1 MSDLIPAIPLVL
13 PWLSIQ
19 LASLGVLLFLA
30 RTSAPARGGG
40 GRHRKGDPVP
50 RSHVLQRTSR
60 RAEVPLDGSASRLAR
75 PYLPRE
81 IYVSHEAA
89 AA

>member
-1 MSDLIPAIPLVL
+1 MSDLIPVVL

-19 LASLGVLLFLA
+19 LASLGVLLYLA
-30 RTSAPARGGG
+30 WTSASARGGG

-50 RSHVLQRTSR
+50 RSYVFQRAR
-60 RAEVPLDGSASRLAR
+60 RRAAEVPLDGSASRLAR

-81 IYVSHEAA
+81 IYVSPEVAVA
-89 AA
+89 

>member
-1 MSDLIPAIPLVL
+1 MSDLIPAVL

-30 RTSAPARGGG
+30 WTSTSARGG

-50 RSHVLQRTSR
+50 RRHVLQRAPR
-60 RAEVPLDGSASRLAR
+60 RAAEVPLDGSASRLAR
-75 PYLPRE
+75 PYLPRD
-81 IYVSHEAA
+81 IYLTHEAA
-89 AA
+89 VA